1 MAKKENDFGINLK
14 DYDIR
19 KITSWKGLPKKYYPL
34 ASGNIYNTIYNFE
47 QRLGR
52 KLGGT
57 IYEMGLRYYITDEK
71 FIEDKEN
78 PLRKTVEEE

>member
-34 ASGNIYNTIYNFE
+34 AAGNVYNMLYNFE
-47 QRLGR
+47 QKLGR
-52 KLGGT
+52 KLEGT
-57 IYEMGLRYYITDEK
+57 IYEMGLRYFITDK
-71 FIEDKEN
+71 NFITNWEN
-78 PLRKTVEEE
+78 PIKEVIEEE

>member
-14 DYDIR
+14 NYNIK
-19 KITSWKGLPKKYYPL
+19 KIVSWKELPKKYYPL

-52 KLGGT
+52 KLKGT
-57 IYEMGLRYYITDEK
+57 IYEIGLRYYITDEK
-71 FIEDKEN
+71 FIENHEN
-78 PLRKTVEEE
+78 PIKREVEKE